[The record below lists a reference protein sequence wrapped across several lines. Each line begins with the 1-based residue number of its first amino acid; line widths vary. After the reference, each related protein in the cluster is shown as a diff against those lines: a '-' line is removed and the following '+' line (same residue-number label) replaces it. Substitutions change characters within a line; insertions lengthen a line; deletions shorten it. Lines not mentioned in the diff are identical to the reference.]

1 MFWELLAELHALNQL
16 ERKAL
21 RGLEIFDGFRD
32 LPQIDSNVVKT
43 ADWHHFYEINFRIM
57 QPRIAAT
64 NIHVKLQ
71 NGKSRSDWLKGPSKH
86 DYFATPILC
95 QKITYISVSSKTVE
109 AVFLPRLNGCSVANL
124 IPRMFETS
132 H

>member
-1 MFWELLAELHALNQL
+1 MIPHPINNFRLMFWELLAELHALNQL

-32 LPQIDSNVVKT
+32 LPQMDSNMVKT
-43 ADWHHFYEINFRIM
+43 VDWHHFYEINFRIM

-71 NGKSRSDWLKGPSKH
+71 NGKI
-86 DYFATPILC
+86 Y
-95 QKITYISVSSKTVE
+95 
-109 AVFLPRLNGCSVANL
+109 
-124 IPRMFETS
+124 
-132 H
+132 